1 MTDRAFELREV
12 KGPSALGGGPRR
24 ARELLYLLAAT
35 EFKRTYSGTA
45 LGYLWAVGRPLLLFG
60 VLLAVFTQAFR
71 LGSKVP
77 HYPVLL
83 LPNLSLMGFF
93 QEATSAAVSSIVDQ
107 EGVVRKTKFPR
118 LVIPLSVVL
127 TSVFNLALNLIVTFV
142 FILAFG
148 VSPRWTWLL
157 LPIILA
163 LLLVATT
170 AVSMILASLYPRF
183 RDVGALWTVLGAVLF
198 YATPVL
204 YPIQILPETL
214 RKLVALNPLSPLFE
228 LAQKWIIN
236 PDAPGPAAAAGGY
249 ARLLVPLGIFVA
261 VCVFAAWFFNREAP
275 RIAEEL

>member
-1 MTDRAFELREV
+1 MTDRALELRDV
-12 KGPSALGGGPRR
+12 KGPSALGGGRRR

-45 LGYLWAVGRPLLLFG
+45 LGYVWAVGRPLLLFG

-83 LPNLSLMGFF
+83 LLNLSLMGFF

-127 TSVFNLALNLIVTFV
+127 TSIFNLALNLIVAFI

-157 LPIILA
+157 FPIILA
-163 LLLVATT
+163 LLLIATT
-170 AVSMILASLYPRF
+170 AVSVILASLYPRF

-249 ARLLVPLGIFVA
+249 ARLLLPLGIFVV

>member
-1 MTDRAFELREV
+1 MTDRALELRDV
-12 KGPSALGGGPRR
+12 KGPSALGGGRQR

-45 LGYLWAVGRPLLLFG
+45 LGYVWAVGRPLLLFG

-83 LPNLSLMGFF
+83 LLNLSLMGFF

-127 TSVFNLALNLIVTFV
+127 TSVFNLALNLIVAFI

-148 VSPRWTWLL
+148 VWPRWTWLL

-163 LLLVATT
+163 LLLIATT

-249 ARLLVPLGIFVA
+249 GRLLVPLGIFVA

>member
-24 ARELLYLLAAT
+24 ARELLY
-35 EFKRTYSGTA
+35 
-45 LGYLWAVGRPLLLFG
+45 
-60 VLLAVFTQAFR
+60 
-71 LGSKVP
+71 
-77 HYPVLL
+77 
-83 LPNLSLMGFF
+83 
-93 QEATSAAVSSIVDQ
+93 
-107 EGVVRKTKFPR
+107 
-118 LVIPLSVVL
+118 PLSVVL

-249 ARLLVPLGIFVA
+249 ARLLVPLGIFVV